1 MHKREIGDVTEAIHG
16 FAIVNGDP
24 LLAQISKDKRPESAP
39 LLGPGNLN
47 FFAHSHDTFTM
58 LGSQTKR
65 LLVPN

>member
-1 MHKREIGDVTEAIHG
+1 L
-16 FAIVNGDP
+16 P
-24 LLAQISKDKRPESAP
+24 
-39 LLGPGNLN
+39 GPGNLN